1 MTKFS
6 ASQQSQLAQIGAFLR
21 EHREKQEKSLE
32 DIAIRTYIR
41 PQLLNG
47 IETGNPDMLPE
58 PIFVQGFI
66 RRYAETLGLKGIE
79 LSQQFT
85 VTSIPSTPRPVRVAE
100 PESSST
106 RLLTRPATYPANA
119 KPAAQAAAGTAEEPP
134 MFSAASQTPL
144 EEFVPAAKPETTPA
158 IANTQDSPPLIV
170 DDAVT
175 LDTDL
180 NSVSDDSISDIATPT
195 LQNGNALP
203 VVDPLAADPVA
214 NPITPAAS
222 TESATSAETH
232 TLPDLVT
239 TSDQSDKED
248 FASKVSAFDQANLST
263 STDLPVETPTFDD
276 NLPTAFTTQAP
287 ASTPTPPRA
296 PYNPEPVG
304 VELSNSDAPNLKPF
318 AIGAVLVAAVTA
330 GILLLT
336 NLLGSGERATVSN
349 VGETP
354 EQTTEAPPASDP
366 LPEIPDTPAAEP
378 EPPASTAPVF
388 VTGEAT
394 AETWVSIKTDGVI
407 VFEGL
412 MQAGDSQL
420 WEAQEEIDVYSANA
434 GGLQLSANGEES
446 EVLGADGQLGQKIF
460 NPQ

>member
-21 EHREKQEKSLE
+21 EHREKQGKSLE

-119 KPAAQAAAGTAEEPP
+119 KPTAQAAAGTTEEPP

-158 IANTQDSPPLIV
+158 IANPQDSPPLIV
-170 DDAVT
+170 DDAAAT

-180 NSVSDDSISDIATPT
+180 NTVSVDSSSDTAT
-195 LQNGNALP
+195 LQNGSSLP
-203 VVDPLAADPVA
+203 VVDPLAADPA
-214 NPITPAAS
+214 ADPNTPAAF
-222 TESATSAETH
+222 TEPTASPETN
-232 TLPDLVT
+232 TLPDLIT
-239 TSDQSDKED
+239 TSDQSDEED

-276 NLPTAFTTQAP
+276 NLPAAFTTQAP
-287 ASTPTPPRA
+287 ANPPAPPRV
-296 PYNPEPVG
+296 PYDPEPVG

-336 NLLGSGERATVSN
+336 NLLSGGERATVSD

-354 EQTTEAPPASDP
+354 EQTTEAPPATEA

-420 WEAQEEIDVYSANA
+420 WEAEEEIDVYSANA
-434 GGLQLSANGEES
+434 GGLTLSANGEDS